1 VLPQVAA
8 ASPTMSQA
16 WSMPQTPFAQSLMGT
31 LSAHGLNGLA
41 SKVPGKVVAR
51 SPAGG

>member
-1 VLPQVAA
+1 
-8 ASPTMSQA
+8 MSQT